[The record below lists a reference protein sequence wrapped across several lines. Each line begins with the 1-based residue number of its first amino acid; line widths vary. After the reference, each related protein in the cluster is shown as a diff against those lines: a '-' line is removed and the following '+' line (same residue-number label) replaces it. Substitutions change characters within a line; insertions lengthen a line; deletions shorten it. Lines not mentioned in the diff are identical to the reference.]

1 MTTKGNVTI
10 GLDMFHYAIMT
21 DETNETYD
29 TPVHIPRL
37 IQANVAPIVN
47 SANLSADDKIVETMD
62 SVVGANVTI
71 GLADISTEDQA
82 ALLGSTI
89 DANGVLVRK
98 TTDQAP
104 YVAIGYRRRMANGK
118 YRYVWNYKGRFR
130 PWDQNADTKGESPTF
145 QTPSLTATFLSRDA
159 DDQWQSV
166 VNEGDA
172 GFTDVVKDAWFD
184 AVYASTA
191 DTAAPTVTVV
201 PLNEA
206 VNVVATDNV
215 VWTFNEAIR
224 ANTITADNF
233 MLLDA
238 ANTPVAG
245 ALGYDSTAKIVTFNP
260 TAALTAAATYTAI
273 VTTGV
278 KDLAGNALA
287 APSITTFTVAA

>member
-1 MTTKGNVTI
+1 MGKGDVTI

-21 DETNETYD
+21 DETLETYAA
-29 TPVHIPRL
+29 PVHIPRL
-37 IQANVAPIVN
+37 MQANVAPIVN
-47 SANLSADDKIVETMD
+47 SATLPADDKIVETID
-62 SVVGANVTI
+62 SVVGANVVI
-71 GLADISTEDQA
+71 GLADVSTVDQA

-118 YRYVWNYKGRFR
+118 YRYIWNYKGRFR

-145 QTPSLTATFLSRDA
+145 QTPSLTATFMARDS
-159 DDQWQSV
+159 DDQWQAV
-166 VNEGDA
+166 VNEGDT
-172 GFTDVVKDAWFD
+172 GFTDVVKDAWFN
-184 AVYASTA
+184 AVYESVA
-191 DTAAPTVTVV
+191 DTTAPTVTVV
-201 PLNEA
+201 PLA
-206 VNVVATDNV
+206 AATLVAAGSNV
-215 VWTFNEAIR
+215 VWTFSEAIR
-224 ANTITADNF
+224 ASGITSDNF
-233 MLLDA
+233 MLLDSGNA
-238 ANTPVAG
+238 PVAG

-260 TAALTAAATYTAI
+260 TAALTAAAVYTAI

>member
-10 GLDMFHYAIMT
+10 GLDMFHYAIMD
-21 DETNETYD
+21 DETLETYGV
-29 TPVHIPRL
+29 PVHIPQL
-37 IQANVAPIVN
+37 MQANVAPIVN
-47 SANLSADDKIVETMD
+47 SVNLSADDKIVETMD
-62 SVVGANVTI
+62 SVAGANVTI
-71 GLADISTEDQA
+71 GLSDISTADQA

-145 QTPSLTATFLSRDA
+145 QTPSLTATFMSRDA

-172 GFTDVVKDAWFD
+172 GFTDLIKDAWFD

-191 DTAAPTVTVV
+191 DTNAPTVTVV
-201 PLNEA
+201 PANNA
-206 VNVVATDNV
+206 VAVAVDASV
-215 VWTFNEAIR
+215 VWTFNEAIK
-224 ANTITADNF
+224 ASTITKDNF
-233 MLLDA
+233 ILLTA
-238 ANTPVAG
+238 ANAVVAG
-245 ALGYDSTAKIVTFNP
+245 ALTYDSTAKVITFKP
-260 TAALTAAATYTAI
+260 TSNMAGSAVFTAI

-287 APSITTFTVAA
+287 AALITKFTTA